1 MGPRLWLSSQQ
12 IIIAGFAGVIL
23 LVAGLIAVGLT
34 RPAEINN
41 QMDEIANRA
50 YKRDEAVFTKGVVAR
65 YRLFSFD
72 QDINVAS
79 LLETF
84 FVTG

>member
-23 LVAGLIAVGLT
+23 LIAVGLT